1 MFKILII
8 KSNKANLPEIEIYK
22 KYFWNFA
29 KINILDISS
38 KDSTKNINI
47 LDYDIIWHFMGTDF
61 FYDNI
66 AKQILSLRKIKK
78 NEDKNLKIPFLIHE
92 YPSLS
97 TGKFAKFKNFI
108 KKKFNIKP
116 NLRIFLN
123 EKINKEFNFQDNVN
137 FIYRDMGILNSFFQY
152 NNIKLKKDYDFVYV
166 GDISYEREIDKLLIL
181 FTKEKFKKYK
191 ILLIGKYDNEIFKKF
206 CKYENIEFKGFLN
219 YNTIPIF
226 ASRAVYGINWIPNK
240 YPYNLQTSTKL
251 LEYCS
256 LDLKIINLFNDWSEA
271 FAKDHDLKFYNIVN
285 IKDFDIFKIEN
296 FCYVSSFDKIID
308 YEWINYLNKI
318 KLKENLT
325 VFLKDFGF
333 NIEDKNK
340 DCAHCKFE

>member
-97 TGKFAKFKNFI
+97 TGKF
-108 KKKFNIKP
+108 
-116 NLRIFLN
+116 
-123 EKINKEFNFQDNVN
+123 
-137 FIYRDMGILNSFFQY
+137 
-152 NNIKLKKDYDFVYV
+152 
-166 GDISYEREIDKLLIL
+166 
-181 FTKEKFKKYK
+181 
-191 ILLIGKYDNEIFKKF
+191 
-206 CKYENIEFKGFLN
+206 
-219 YNTIPIF
+219 
-226 ASRAVYGINWIPNK
+226 
-240 YPYNLQTSTKL
+240 
-251 LEYCS
+251 
-256 LDLKIINLFNDWSEA
+256 
-271 FAKDHDLKFYNIVN
+271 
-285 IKDFDIFKIEN
+285 
-296 FCYVSSFDKIID
+296 
-308 YEWINYLNKI
+308 
-318 KLKENLT
+318 
-325 VFLKDFGF
+325 
-333 NIEDKNK
+333 
-340 DCAHCKFE
+340 